1 MLRESTT
8 LFLPETYAHFD
19 SIGRQ
24 LDNITER
31 VGGVTKHE
39 ARGEWLED
47 GRKKHTDRLHLVTW
61 WHGRDA
67 RAVIQSCIEGLVR
80 SLLDLGEVSI
90 AVETR
95 RVYDNNQVTTLRFF
109 AEGDEVILN

>member
-8 LFLPETYAHFD
+8 LFLPEKYDHLEE
-19 SIGRQ
+19 IGRQ
-24 LDNITER
+24 INNITSR

-61 WHGRDA
+61 WHDA
-67 RAVIQSCIEGLVR
+67 DSRTMMQYCISGLVF
-80 SLLDLGEVSI
+80 SLLDLGEVSV